1 MGEVFP
7 LRITRLYRRI
17 TGLSKLIPSRLKQI
31 KNCESNFAAAIVAT
45 VIFVV
50 IV

>member
-31 KNCESNFAAAIVAT
+31 KKIVNQ
-45 VIFVV
+45 ILQLLLLLLLYLLL
-50 IV
+50 